1 MRFEI
6 ILLFLIIITAC
17 GPKPYIKP
25 PELKTPDEVW
35 SEFTGQYNSI
45 NSLAFSGDLTIKAD
59 KVYNCK
65 LQLLYIAP
73 DSFAFLAEGTLG
85 IDLARGAIIGSSGFW
100 EIPREKYHEK
110 IQLGDRIYFENDRF
124 WIDIEQLLQAVF
136 FFRENTGFQFERKH
150 NSKFVYTADFKSYS
164 KLFEIDRKSST
175 PVKQFVYTPEDTVT
189 VEYYDWKMSKKSNFP
204 RSLMIKSNVSN
215 SIVEYKI
222 KKLRIN
228 PEIKAKYFQ
237 SKF

>member
-1 MRFEI
+1 MRFKA

-35 SEFTGQYNSI
+35 SEFTSQYNNI

-85 IDLARGAIIGSSGFW
+85 IDLVRGAIIGSSGFW

-110 IQLGDRIYFENDRF
+110 IQQGDRI
-124 WIDIEQLLQAVF
+124 
-136 FFRENTGFQFERKH
+136 
-150 NSKFVYTADFKSYS
+150 
-164 KLFEIDRKSST
+164 
-175 PVKQFVYTPEDTVT
+175 
-189 VEYYDWKMSKKSNFP
+189 
-204 RSLMIKSNVSN
+204 
-215 SIVEYKI
+215 
-222 KKLRIN
+222 
-228 PEIKAKYFQ
+228 
-237 SKF
+237 